1 MLPSTMDAYTELLKV
16 EGVSELVLQAEK
28 MHKGT
33 FDTLMNQRE
42 SVMLF
47 LHLSLLIGSE
57 APNSKDVH
65 THLKRL
71 AASTP

>member
-1 MLPSTMDAYTELLKV
+1 
-16 EGVSELVLQAEK
+16 
-28 MHKGT
+28 MHKET
-33 FDTLMNQRE
+33 FKALMKQRE

-47 LHLSLLIGSE
+47 LHVSLLIGNGP
-57 APNSKDVH
+57 PNSKDSH